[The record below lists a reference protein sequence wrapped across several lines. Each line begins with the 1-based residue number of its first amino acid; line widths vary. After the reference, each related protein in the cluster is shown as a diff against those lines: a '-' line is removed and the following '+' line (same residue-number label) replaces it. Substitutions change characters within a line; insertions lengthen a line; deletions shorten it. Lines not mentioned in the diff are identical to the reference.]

1 MLSFGMFKDL
11 AEPTAD
17 LNLIFFSGSG
27 PPSLTATEISL
38 PNLEKIFALF
48 LSCAPLRCIMFLNLE

>member
-1 MLSFGMFKDL
+1 MLSFGIFKDL

-38 PNLEKIFALF
+38 PSLEKIFALF
-48 LSCAPLRCIMFLNLE
+48 FPEHLFGA